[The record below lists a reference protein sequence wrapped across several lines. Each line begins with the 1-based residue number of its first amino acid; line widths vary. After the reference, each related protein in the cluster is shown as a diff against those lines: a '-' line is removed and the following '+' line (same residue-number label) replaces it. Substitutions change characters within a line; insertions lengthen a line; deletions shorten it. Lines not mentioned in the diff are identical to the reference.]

1 METEANFL
9 FCGEKEKSTAP
20 DVTIRASREEEES
33 VAMRK
38 EEHAAPQRKRQVCF
52 CGPAA
57 VATEKEY
64 SQIAFR
70 RRTAGFMNGDWCCVN
85 LLKLKTSKSRNENL
99 A

>member
-20 DVTIRASREEEES
+20 DVTIRASRRR
-33 VAMRK
+33 RK
-38 EEHAAPQRKRQVCF
+38 CSNAKRRARRAAEKKTSLFLWP
-52 CGPAA
+52 CG
-57 VATEKEY
+57 VATKKEH
-64 SQIAFR
+64 SQIASR
-70 RRTAGFMNGDWCCVN
+70 QRPAGFMNGDWCCVN

>member
-1 METEANFL
+1 LHCGAVEMETEANFL

-57 VATEKEY
+57 VATKKK
-64 SQIAFR
+64 SIAKLLF
-70 RRTAGFMNGDWCCVN
+70 AGGQQV
-85 LLKLKTSKSRNENL
+85 S
-99 A
+99 